1 MGKKNG
7 IFIIKEFLMNIKS
20 KFILKKI
27 FEQIQ
32 YNKLLEL
39 IRYNRN
45 LQNRLQ
51 KGLNDYKEYL
61 KTEIEII
68 PNSIFCEKFM
78 NIKDNDAFYFHI
90 YFNDSKNEIKFNE
103 LFSYKFI
110 RKIKVIIEFE
120 FKLFN
125 RLFKNCH
132 NIQKIKFIKF
142 NRKDITD
149 ITGIFRGC
157 INVEE
162 INLSKINTE
171 N

>member
-20 KFILKKI
+20 KFVLKKI

-68 PNSIFCEKFM
+68 PNSIFC
-78 NIKDNDAFYFHI
+78 
-90 YFNDSKNEIKFNE
+90 
-103 LFSYKFI
+103 
-110 RKIKVIIEFE
+110 
-120 FKLFN
+120 
-125 RLFKNCH
+125 
-132 NIQKIKFIKF
+132 
-142 NRKDITD
+142 
-149 ITGIFRGC
+149 
-157 INVEE
+157 
-162 INLSKINTE
+162 
-171 N
+171 